1 MVLFLVLLP
10 KIIAVLEHY
19 RTCMIC
25 KFTAGTSDV
34 LFFHLKALK
43 STISKTFVREK
54 EIPISQ
60 LCNCIT
66 FKVVSLRSDVRDG
79 PKNLRTCFGS
89 DFNKSPTDLVTEMFL
104 NLKHKTAM
112 KMWKKKQS
120 IGSRDLSPFTS

>member
-1 MVLFLVLLP
+1 MF
-10 KIIAVLEHY
+10 
-19 RTCMIC
+19 
-25 KFTAGTSDV
+25 F
-34 LFFHLKALK
+34 FFHLKALK

-112 KMWKKKQS
+112 KMWKKNRAS
-120 IGSRDLSPFTS
+120 ARAICHLLHHNNEVIPLCRPFRDEKCIYNYHEKNLLIEYKA

>member
-1 MVLFLVLLP
+1 
-10 KIIAVLEHY
+10 
-19 RTCMIC
+19 MIC